1 MRNTAAGRIDK
12 RPRNGFSSAA
22 ALLLPGRLY
31 AAGYSR
37 EAALQTIGVLNSVAV
52 PLVVLPMAFAG
63 AVAAVCM
70 PAVSAAVQNNNK
82 ICIELSKISRGTDF
96 CRCGESFASAFFE
109 ETVRTSLQNRSGLG
123 RVYSADAEIL
133 HNTFSNSNDS
143 DTERP
148 KGAEN
153 RACVHRLS
161 EGLQLILIYLFAAL
175 PQLHIY
181 GCLAAMAAGKG

>member
-1 MRNTAAGRIDK
+1 M
-12 RPRNGFSSAA
+12 
-22 ALLLPGRLY
+22 
-31 AAGYSR
+31 
-37 EAALQTIGVLNSVAV
+37 LNSVAV

-82 ICIELSKISRGTDF
+82 NLHRIVKKSVGVLTFAVAANLLLLPFLKKLSALLFGI
-96 CRCGESFASAFFE
+96 
-109 ETVRTSLQNRSGLG
+109 VPGLG

-133 HNTFSNSNDS
+133 LIHFQIVTTAILNGLKEQKIVLAYT
-143 DTERP
+143 
-148 KGAEN
+148 
-153 RACVHRLS
+153 VLS

-181 GCLAAMAAGKG
+181 GCLGRNGRRGKG

>member
-1 MRNTAAGRIDK
+1 MSFQRRIPFRIVFQNICKEKSNVCGYPARCRKVFGFIFGTLRNTAAGRIDK

-82 ICIELSKISRGTDF
+82 
-96 CRCGESFASAFFE
+96 
-109 ETVRTSLQNRSGLG
+109 N
-123 RVYSADAEIL
+123 L
-133 HNTFSNSNDS
+133 HRIVKN
-143 DTERP
+143 
-148 KGAEN
+148 
-153 RACVHRLS
+153 
-161 EGLQLILIYLFAAL
+161 Q
-175 PQLHIY
+175 
-181 GCLAAMAAGKG
+181 

>member
-1 MRNTAAGRIDK
+1 MQGEPSFSVKLIITGMVLSEFFSVGFLSASYFRTFVKKNRTSADTRPAAGRFSALFSELCEILL
-12 RPRNGFSSAA
+12 PAALTSVLGTVFSSAA

-82 ICIELSKISRGTDF
+82 ICIELSKN
-96 CRCGESFASAFFE
+96 
-109 ETVRTSLQNRSGLG
+109 Q
-123 RVYSADAEIL
+123 
-133 HNTFSNSNDS
+133 
-143 DTERP
+143 
-148 KGAEN
+148 
-153 RACVHRLS
+153 
-161 EGLQLILIYLFAAL
+161 
-175 PQLHIY
+175 
-181 GCLAAMAAGKG
+181 